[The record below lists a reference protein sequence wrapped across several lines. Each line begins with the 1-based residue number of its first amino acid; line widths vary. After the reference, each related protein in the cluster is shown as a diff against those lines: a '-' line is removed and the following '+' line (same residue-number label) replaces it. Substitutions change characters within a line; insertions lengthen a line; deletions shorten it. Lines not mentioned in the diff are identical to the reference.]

1 MSKICTLWEWQAT
14 TTPLST
20 PPKHCTVDVNHPRVI
35 EIGDSASIA
44 AGVTIGNN
52 VVIGANTLINK
63 DVPDNRVVVGN
74 SRRVVSGIDSYL
86 QKRRAAQLDEAAGLY
101 GCWRGTPLKVSGG
114 GLPPKDIFSEFFW
127 LFEPR
132 TGGTLSEPSF
142 EAVMALRGTRE
153 LSFARFGQLES
164 EFDSYEKLI
173 EHLESALG

>member
-1 MSKICTLWEWQAT
+1 M
-14 TTPLST
+14 
-20 PPKHCTVDVNHPRVI
+20 I

-114 GLPPKDIFSEFFW
+114 GLLPKDIFSEFFW

>member
-1 MSKICTLWEWQAT
+1 ML
-14 TTPLST
+14 
-20 PPKHCTVDVNHPRVI
+20 
-35 EIGDSASIA
+35 
-44 AGVTIGNN
+44 
-52 VVIGANTLINK
+52 
-63 DVPDNRVVVGN
+63 
-74 SRRVVSGIDSYL
+74 
-86 QKRRAAQLDEAAGLY
+86 
-101 GCWRGTPLKVSGG
+101 
-114 GLPPKDIFSEFFW
+114 PKDIFSEFFW